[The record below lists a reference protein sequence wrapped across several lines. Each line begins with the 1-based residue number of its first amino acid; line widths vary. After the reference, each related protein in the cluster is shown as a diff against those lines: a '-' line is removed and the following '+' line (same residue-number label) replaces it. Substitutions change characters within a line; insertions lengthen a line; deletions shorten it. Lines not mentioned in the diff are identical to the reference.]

1 MFFGK
6 NPSKNNR
13 ERCGYTLR
21 NPGSTHPGH
30 GYTVISAPPFT
41 SKARAAEA

>member
-6 NPSKNNR
+6 NPSIQNE
-13 ERCGYTLR
+13 ERWGSALR
-21 NPGSTHPGH
+21 DPDSTHPEY
-30 GYTVISAPPFT
+30 GYTAISAPPFT

>member
-6 NPSKNNR
+6 NPSIR
-13 ERCGYTLR
+13 SEERCGFTLR
-21 NPGSTHPGH
+21 DPGSTRPGY
-30 GYTVISAPPFT
+30 GYTAISAPPFT